1 MRGQTDPEALT
12 PLLPGRQRS
21 KATLISRILIDL
33 LSTLIKC
40 LAILL
45 VIAFP
50 AILLFAAEQAMRFAL
65 DISASTPEQSA
76 SRIASL
82 ESAFLVICG
91 IISFMGV
98 NIVCFGFFVAVA
110 IPFKV
115 LFDSRSS
122 TGVRYIAALAIP
134 IVFII
139 VPSFILMEAGI
150 VRNHLNQMPKD
161 RRNLWQFRWLA
172 NFTLA
177 LVMALVIPALNEEDF
192 REMGLGEVGFMVVC
206 IVVLFLVWWGFL
218 IGGTFPI

>member
-1 MRGQTDPEALT
+1 MRGQTDPEALI

-21 KATLISRILIDL
+21 KATPFSRILIDF

-40 LAILL
+40 LATLF

-50 AILLFAAEQAMRFAL
+50 AILFFAAEQAMRFAL

-91 IISFMGV
+91 FINFMGV
-98 NIVCFGFFVAVA
+98 IFACFGFIVAVV

-115 LFDSRSS
+115 LFDSSSS
-122 TGVRYIAALAIP
+122 TSVRYTAALAIP

-139 VPSFILMEAGI
+139 VPSIILMEAGI
-150 VRNHLNQMPKD
+150 VRNHLDQMPKD

-177 LVMALVIPALNEEDF
+177 LAMTLVIPALNEEDS
-192 REMGLGEVGFMVVC
+192 REMGFIEMGFMMVC
-206 IVVLFLVWWGFL
+206 IVVLFLVWWGFF
-218 IGGTFPI
+218 IGGIFPI

>member
-12 PLLPGRQRS
+12 PLLPGQQS
-21 KATLISRILIDL
+21 KATPFSRILIDL
-33 LSTLIKC
+33 LSTFIKC

-82 ESAFLVICG
+82 ESDFLVICEFIG
-91 IISFMGV
+91 LMGT
-98 NIVCFGFFVAVA
+98 IPACFGFVVAVA
-110 IPFKV
+110 ILFHV
-115 LFDSRSS
+115 LFDSSSS

-134 IVFII
+134 TVFII

-150 VRNHLNQMPKD
+150 MRNHMDQMPKD

-192 REMGLGEVGFMVVC
+192 REMGLGEMVFTMVC
-206 IVVLFLVWWGFL
+206 IVVLFLVWWGFF

>member
-1 MRGQTDPEALT
+1 MRDQTDPEALT

-21 KATLISRILIDL
+21 KATPFSRILIDF
-33 LSTLIKC
+33 LSTLIEY

-82 ESAFLVICG
+82 ESVFLVICG
-91 IISFMGV
+91 FINFMGV
-98 NIVCFGFFVAVA
+98 MLACFGFFAAVA
-110 IPFKV
+110 IPFQI
-115 LFDSRSS
+115 LFDSGSS
-122 TGVRYIAALAIP
+122 TGFRYIAALAIP
-134 IVFII
+134 TVFII

-150 VRNHLNQMPKD
+150 VRNHLDQMPKD
-161 RRNLWQFRWLA
+161 RRNLWQSRWLA
-172 NFTLA
+172 DFTLA
-177 LVMALVIPALNEEDF
+177 LVMALVILARNEEHF
-192 REMGLGEVGFMVVC
+192 REMVFMMVC
-206 IVVLFLVWWGFL
+206 IVVLFLVWWGFF

>member
-21 KATLISRILIDL
+21 KATPFSRILIDL

-50 AILLFAAEQAMRFAL
+50 EILLFTAEQAMRFAL

-91 IISFMGV
+91 IINFIGV
-98 NIVCFGFFVAVA
+98 NIACFGFFVAVA

-115 LFDSRSS
+115 LFDSSSS

-134 IVFII
+134 TVFII

-150 VRNHLNQMPKD
+150 VRNHLDQIPKD

-177 LVMALVIPALNEEDF
+177 LVMTLVILALNEEGSRKMGF
-192 REMGLGEVGFMVVC
+192 GEMRFTMVC
-206 IVVLFLVWWGFL
+206 IVVLFLVWYGFF
-218 IGGTFPI
+218 IGVIFPI

>member
-12 PLLPGRQRS
+12 PLLPGRQKS
-21 KATLISRILIDL
+21 KATPFSRILINF
-33 LSTLIKC
+33 LSTLTEY

-50 AILLFAAEQAMRFAL
+50 AILFFAAEQAMRFAL

-91 IISFMGV
+91 FINFMGV
-98 NIVCFGFFVAVA
+98 ILTCSGFFAAIAV
-110 IPFKV
+110 PFQI
-115 LFDSRSS
+115 LFDSSSS
-122 TGVRYIAALAIP
+122 TGFRYIAALAIP
-134 IVFII
+134 TVFII

-150 VRNHLNQMPKD
+150 VRNHLDQMPKD
-161 RRNLWQFRWLA
+161 RRNLWQSRWLA
-172 NFTLA
+172 DFTLA
-177 LVMALVIPALNEEDF
+177 LIMALVILALNKEGS
-192 REMGLGEVGFMVVC
+192 REMRFGDMGFTMVC
-206 IVVLFLVWWGFL
+206 IVVLFLVWWGFF